1 MARWVRGLTYGYALV
16 NKSSN
21 NNIFLHLSKKFISLL
36 RLHTTVNRKREKNRD
51 DMTLTDLICWVD
63 RFAAT
68 KAFIITVVGSAEH
81 VFSLI
86 PVPQQLQYTWYT
98 GVTLT

>member
-1 MARWVRGLTYGYALV
+1 
-16 NKSSN
+16 
-21 NNIFLHLSKKFISLL
+21 
-36 RLHTTVNRKREKNRD
+36 
-51 DMTLTDLICWVD
+51 MTLTDLICWVD

-68 KAFIITVVGSAEH
+68 KAVIINVVGSAEH

>member
-1 MARWVRGLTYGYALV
+1 MFSR
-16 NKSSN
+16 
-21 NNIFLHLSKKFISLL
+21 LL
-36 RLHTTVNRKREKNRD
+36 LNTTVNRKKKEKNRN

-68 KAFIITVVGSAEH
+68 KAVIINVVGSAEH

-86 PVPQQLQYTWYT
+86 PVPQQLR
-98 GVTLT
+98 TLGTLRSR

>member
-1 MARWVRGLTYGYALV
+1 
-16 NKSSN
+16 
-21 NNIFLHLSKKFISLL
+21 
-36 RLHTTVNRKREKNRD
+36 
-51 DMTLTDLICWVD
+51 MTLTDLICWVD

-86 PVPQQLQYTWYT
+86 PVHLGHWGHWGHTNLGVSMRVCPWYTWY
-98 GVTLT
+98 

>member
-1 MARWVRGLTYGYALV
+1 LAGWVRGLTYGYALV
-16 NKSSN
+16 NKS
-21 NNIFLHLSKKFISLL
+21 IILYFLYLSKKFISLL
-36 RLHTTVNRKREKNRD
+36 HLQTTINRKMEKNRD

-68 KAFIITVVGSAEH
+68 KAVIINVVGSAEH
-81 VFSLI
+81 VFSL
-86 PVPQQLQYTWYT
+86 PQQLQYTWYT

>member
-1 MARWVRGLTYGYALV
+1 
-16 NKSSN
+16 
-21 NNIFLHLSKKFISLL
+21 
-36 RLHTTVNRKREKNRD
+36 
-51 DMTLTDLICWVD
+51 MTLTDLICWVD
-63 RFAAT
+63 CFAAT

>member
-1 MARWVRGLTYGYALV
+1 
-16 NKSSN
+16 
-21 NNIFLHLSKKFISLL
+21 
-36 RLHTTVNRKREKNRD
+36 
-51 DMTLTDLICWVD
+51 MTLTDLICWVD

-68 KAFIITVVGSAEH
+68 KAVIINVVGSAEH

-86 PVPQQLQYTWYT
+86 PVPAAPYTWYT